1 MESMT
6 ISITMNQRSILNIR
20 RLTVIVMIGFLL
32 SLVPHTVHAMARV
45 YENQTTNYDD
55 HGMPVRTVTEQVT
68 KKVMEARERR

>member
-45 YENQTTNYDD
+45 YENQTTY
-55 HGMPVRTVTEQVT
+55 
-68 KKVMEARERR
+68 